1 MRTPHIPPHHGQAVV
16 RNTAMNY
23 ATGDYV
29 IHVDSDDWIEPDMLE
44 RLYACAMDTKADI
57 VCCNIS

>member
-1 MRTPHIPPHHGQAVV
+1 MLVRVVNHDTNRGQAAV

-44 RLYACAMDTKADI
+44 EMYRKAI
-57 VCCNIS
+57 